1 MNKFSK
7 DLVKSLCE
15 ACDHAEG
22 RASSTRVHVIEV
34 PDVRAIQ
41 RKLRMSQDE
50 FARKYRIPLPT
61 QKKLGARSSASRRAG
76 GGLPSR
82 DRVAPA
88 RN

>member
-34 PDVRAIQ
+34 PEVRAIQ

-61 QKKLGARSSASRRAG
+61 LKNWEQGR
-76 GGLPSR
+76 PSR